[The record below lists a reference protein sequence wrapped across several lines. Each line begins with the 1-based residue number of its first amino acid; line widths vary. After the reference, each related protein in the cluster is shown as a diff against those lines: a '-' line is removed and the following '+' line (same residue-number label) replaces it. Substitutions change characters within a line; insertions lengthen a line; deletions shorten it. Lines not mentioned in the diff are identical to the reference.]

1 MHILSHRTA
10 VLMLAMLVT
19 MTFCLDQC
27 SPERKMRDEAERMLD
42 PGPTVWI
49 PDDARRYAK

>member
-1 MHILSHRTA
+1 
-10 VLMLAMLVT
+10 MLAMLVT